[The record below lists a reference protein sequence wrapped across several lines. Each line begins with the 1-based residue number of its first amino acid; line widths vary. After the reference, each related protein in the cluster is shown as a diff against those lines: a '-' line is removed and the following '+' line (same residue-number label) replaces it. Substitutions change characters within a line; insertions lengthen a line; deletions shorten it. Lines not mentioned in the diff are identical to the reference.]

1 MNLTDQRPT
10 TLPARLPVKPETE
23 IIAGW
28 HTSASAPTVS
38 ICCATYN
45 HEAYIEDA
53 ICGFLAQ
60 ETNFPFEIIIRD
72 DASEDGTTS
81 IVKQYEARYPNIVKA
96 VINPE
101 NEFRKGIRPSQIWPK
116 LASGKYLAI
125 CEGDD
130 FWTSPHKLQKQVEL
144 LERHPEAV
152 LSVALTDFFRQE
164 NGVVE
169 CVRTT
174 TASSSELIYFEELQG
189 LYFHTSTYVIRAELY
204 ASIAKKY
211 LSGRTPFGDTALR
224 AILISCG
231 PFAVLPEVVSV
242 YRITGTGIWSA
253 LSQEKKL
260 AWEFQVTRELAP
272 MLFGHHRQ
280 AQRVKLYSLSRA
292 LFSLAVRTGK
302 LRGSA
307 KWGAR
312 TFRYGVEEAGR
323 RMARL
328 GRRLFHTN

>member
-1 MNLTDQRPT
+1 MNPTDQRPT

-60 ETNFPFEIIIRD
+60 ETNFPFEVIIRD
-72 DASEDGTTS
+72 DASEDGTTA
-81 IVKQYEARYPNIVKA
+81 IVKQYAARYPNIVKA

-152 LSVALTDFFRQE
+152 MSVALTDFFRQE
-164 NGVVE
+164 DGVVE
-169 CVRTT
+169 RVRTT

-189 LYFHTSTYVIRAELY
+189 LYFHTSTYVIRAILFS
-204 ASIAKKY
+204 AVVRDHFFGNTAM
-211 LSGRTPFGDTALR
+211 GDTALR
-224 AILISCG
+224 AILITHG

-242 YRITGTGIWSA
+242 YRITGAGIWTA
-253 LSQEKKL
+253 LSQEHRL
-260 AWEFQVTRELAP
+260 AWEFQVAKRLTTTLTGR
-272 MLFGHHRQ
+272 HSD
-280 AQRVKLYSLSRA
+280 AQRTKLYGISRQ
-292 LFSLAVRTGK
+292 LMSSTLRSGK
-302 LRGSA
+302 LMDGA
-307 KWGAR
+307 KWGLL
-312 TFRYGVEEAGR
+312 TFRYGLEETIR
-323 RMARL
+323 RAARR
-328 GRRLFHTN
+328 GKKRFKQG